1 MVFIS
6 GSRVTSGPRVISF
19 LGSWVLRFS
28 GSRVFGF
35 LGFWVLGLSSSGEPC
50 CTLKLNCNRKI
61 IKKFEKKMKKK
72 LDFFFLDYFTWPG
85 LPENTR
91 NIRILG
97 RVRAGRVWPISWSG
111 SSGPEF

>member
-19 LGSWVLRFS
+19 S
-28 GSRVFGF
+28 GSRVLGF

-50 CTLKLNCNRKI
+50 CTLKLKLRKKI
-61 IKKFEKKMKKK
+61 EKIEKKMSF
-72 LDFFFLDYFTWPG
+72 LNFDFFKVTSNGMGYPRI
-85 LPENTR
+85 PE
-91 NIRILG
+91 ISEF
-97 RVRAGRVWPISWSG
+97 RVRAVQVWPILWSG